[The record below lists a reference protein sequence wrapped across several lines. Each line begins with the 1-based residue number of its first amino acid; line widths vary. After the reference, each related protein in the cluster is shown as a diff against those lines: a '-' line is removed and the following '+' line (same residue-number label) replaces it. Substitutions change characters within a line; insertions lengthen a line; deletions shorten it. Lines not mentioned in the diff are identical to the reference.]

1 MDLELI
7 TKFISAWN
15 WQLMAIMFL
24 IASFI
29 TFSLPE
35 TYFGRVMSVAFLF
48 VFFICEGLSIK
59 RRREVFDN
67 E

>member
-29 TFSLPE
+29 TFSMPL
-35 TYFGRVMSVAFLF
+35 TYIGRVMSIAFLLIFF
-48 VFFICEGLSIK
+48 VCEGISIK